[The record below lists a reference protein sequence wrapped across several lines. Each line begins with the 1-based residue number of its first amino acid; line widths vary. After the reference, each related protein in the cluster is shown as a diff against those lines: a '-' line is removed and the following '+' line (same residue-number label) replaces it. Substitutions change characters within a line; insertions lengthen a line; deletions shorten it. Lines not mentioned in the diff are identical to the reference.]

1 MRKSFIFLLAIF
13 VCALGSTAASAQS
26 ESNSQTPNAAS
37 APSSPAAPEASEA
50 SVATALPSSDIS
62 SRISEARR
70 LLSSRQTSGATR
82 DLVTVA
88 AFDTETSEIGIF
100 SLPKNDFLVEHADPP
115 APMQTLN

>member
-13 VCALGSTAASAQS
+13 VCALGSTAASAQP
-26 ESNSQTPNAAS
+26 T
-37 APSSPAAPEASEA
+37 SSPAAPEASESTVA
-50 SVATALPSSDIS
+50 SALPSSDIS

-88 AFDTETSEIGIF
+88 AFDTETSEMGIF
-100 SLPKNDFLVEHADPP
+100 SLPKNEFLVKDAD
-115 APMQTLN
+115 LS